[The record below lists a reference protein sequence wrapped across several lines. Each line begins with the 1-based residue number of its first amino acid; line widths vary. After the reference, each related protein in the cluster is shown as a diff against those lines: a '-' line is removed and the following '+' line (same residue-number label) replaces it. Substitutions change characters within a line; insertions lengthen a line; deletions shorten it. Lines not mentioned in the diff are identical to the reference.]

1 MGLHD
6 TICPP
11 VLQNTHPD
19 SVSSTMPWSKQSL
32 CGSIHWESL
41 HWILL
46 EHFYAQGRVLSDHHV
61 QLSDHSICCECS
73 RKCSPR
79 HASTAHKRH
88 FLGPASAGLQP
99 FAAAPGMVPAHV
111 QSDSVMKDTKG
122 TKYHIT
128 WKSALLWP
136 NLLGLFCQ
144 NPLQVTVFCC
154 LKQTTRRYTVS
165 DTLIVDLR
173 RNIIRVGSTRSAL
186 YLFQTPPH
194 PKSLQPQPL
203 LVHPEGKLALGM
215 RKTWPFFLLA
225 FPFLTCIKPVLAN
238 AKLDQ

>member
-1 MGLHD
+1 MRNLFIFAKH
-6 TICPP
+6 TRAR
-11 VLQNTHPD
+11 
-19 SVSSTMPWSKQSL
+19 
-32 CGSIHWESL
+32 E
-41 HWILL
+41 
-46 EHFYAQGRVLSDHHV
+46 
-61 QLSDHSICCECS
+61 SICICTC
-73 RKCSPR
+73 
-79 HASTAHKRH
+79 HALCRLLDCTTIMSSYLTIQFVVNARASKLQVMLAPPTKDI
-88 FLGPASAGLQP
+88 FLGLRQQVCSLLSQLYGWFLHTCNLTAWWKTQ
-99 FAAAPGMVPAHV
+99 
-111 QSDSVMKDTKG
+111 G

-154 LKQTTRRYTVS
+154 WNRPTRWCTVS

-225 FPFLTCIKPVLAN
+225 FPFLTCCKPVLAN